1 MCRVRGLLFSFLR
14 ENTVNNFFGATV
26 VKIVVRERRA
36 LLSSGLLVFLG
47 RKTYRLPYMSA
58 KRHKV
63 SEEDAI
69 GDLHV
74 LGSVVFDLLFSP
86 KSLPTPGM
94 TVLSKNVKK
103 AAGGKGANQAYAAG
117 KALSS
122 SSPSSVSFFGCVGED
137 EFGEKS
143 LDSLK
148 SVDVNTDNVHVR
160 KEEATAMASVV
171 IDEKGENQICVGS
184 SANNLVNAKEWIEI
198 VEKHKQKPVALL
210 LQMEIPPSEV
220 FEAIR
225 YCSENDIISILNA
238 APADE
243 PIPTETL
250 EMLNI
255 LIVNEH
261 EVLQVRDSVLRE
273 GYAMAVP
280 KIYSDGH
287 NDNAELSTDVTQ
299 DARAVAHQ
307 LARSFELVVI
317 VTLGEEGCAA
327 VLPVRPTD
335 NDAPSGEESDAID
348 TIYSSAL
355 KNLKDGEKIVSA
367 VGAGDAFVGA
377 FCSYLIEGKDMHTC
391 LRAASA
397 CGTLACLS
405 NGAREGVPTRQ
416 DLDERM
422 QDVELLGVWGK
433 QGISKEALQRPA
445 VDWCRLKK

>member
-1 MCRVRGLLFSFLR
+1 VRGLLFSFLR

-148 SVDVNTDNVHVR
+148 SVGVNTDNVHVR

-287 NDNAELSTDVTQ
+287 NDDAELSTDVTQ

>member
-1 MCRVRGLLFSFLR
+1 MCRVRGLLFPFLR

-36 LLSSGLLVFLG
+36 RLSSGLLVFLG

-148 SVDVNTDNVHVR
+148 SVGVNTDNVHVR

-198 VEKHKQKPVALL
+198 VENHKQKPVALL

-287 NDNAELSTDVTQ
+287 NDDAELSTDVTQ

-367 VGAGDAFVGA
+367 VGAGDTFVGA

>member
-148 SVDVNTDNVHVR
+148 SVGVNTDNVHVR

-198 VEKHKQKPVALL
+198 VENHKQKPVALL

-287 NDNAELSTDVTQ
+287 NDDAELSTDVTQ

>member
-1 MCRVRGLLFSFLR
+1 MPSAWSPFFLFYERTQKKKQLSSFVLS
-14 ENTVNNFFGATV
+14 
-26 VKIVVRERRA
+26 ERRFF
-36 LLSSGLLVFLG
+36 SSGLLVFLG

-117 KALSS
+117 KPLSS

-148 SVDVNTDNVHVR
+148 SVGVNTDNVHVR

-198 VEKHKQKPVALL
+198 VEKHEQKPVALL

-280 KIYSDGH
+280 RIYSDGH
-287 NDNAELSTDVTQ
+287 NDDAELSTDVVAQ

>member
-1 MCRVRGLLFSFLR
+1 VCRVRGLLFSFLR

-74 LGSVVFDLLFSP
+74 LGAVVFDLLFSP

-148 SVDVNTDNVHVR
+148 SVGVNTDNVHVR

-198 VEKHKQKPVALL
+198 VKKHKQKPVALL

-287 NDNAELSTDVTQ
+287 NDAELSTDVTQ

>member
-36 LLSSGLLVFLG
+36 RLSSGLLVFLG

-148 SVDVNTDNVHVR
+148 SVGVNTDNVHVR

-287 NDNAELSTDVTQ
+287 NDDAELSTDVTQ

>member
-1 MCRVRGLLFSFLR
+1 VCRVRGLLFSFLR

-36 LLSSGLLVFLG
+36 RLSSGLLVFLG

-148 SVDVNTDNVHVR
+148 SVGVNTDNVHVR

-287 NDNAELSTDVTQ
+287 NDDAELSTDVTQ

>member
-148 SVDVNTDNVHVR
+148 SVGVNTDNVHVR

-280 KIYSDGH
+280 RIYSDGH
-287 NDNAELSTDVTQ
+287 NDDAELSTDVTQ

>member
-36 LLSSGLLVFLG
+36 RLSSGLLVFLG

-148 SVDVNTDNVHVR
+148 SVGVNTDNVHVR

-287 NDNAELSTDVTQ
+287 NDDAELSTDVTQ

-367 VGAGDAFVGA
+367 VGAGDTFVGA

>member
-1 MCRVRGLLFSFLR
+1 MVSFFSFLR

-26 VKIVVRERRA
+26 VKIVVRERRTR
-36 LLSSGLLVFLG
+36 LSSGLLVFLG

-148 SVDVNTDNVHVR
+148 SVGVNTDNVHVR

-198 VEKHKQKPVALL
+198 VEKHEQKPVALL

-287 NDNAELSTDVTQ
+287 NDDAELSTDVTQ

>member
-1 MCRVRGLLFSFLR
+1 VCRVRGLLFSFLR

-148 SVDVNTDNVHVR
+148 SVGVNTDNVHVR

-287 NDNAELSTDVTQ
+287 NDDAELSTDVTQ

>member
-1 MCRVRGLLFSFLR
+1 VRGLLFSFLR

-36 LLSSGLLVFLG
+36 RLSSGLLVFLG

-148 SVDVNTDNVHVR
+148 SVGVNTDNVHVR

-287 NDNAELSTDVTQ
+287 NDDAELSTDVTQ

>member
-36 LLSSGLLVFLG
+36 RLSSGLLVFLG

-148 SVDVNTDNVHVR
+148 SVGVNTDNVHVR

-287 NDNAELSTDVTQ
+287 NDDAELSTDVTQ

-355 KNLKDGEKIVSA
+355 KKLKDGEKIVSA

>member
-148 SVDVNTDNVHVR
+148 SVGVNTDNVHVR

-287 NDNAELSTDVTQ
+287 NDDAELSTDVTQ

>member
-36 LLSSGLLVFLG
+36 RLSSGLLVFLG

-148 SVDVNTDNVHVR
+148 SVGVNTDNVHVR

-287 NDNAELSTDVTQ
+287 NDDAELSTDVTQ

-445 VDWCRLKK
+445 VDWCRMKK

>member
-36 LLSSGLLVFLG
+36 RLSSGLLVFLG

-148 SVDVNTDNVHVR
+148 SVGVNTDNVHVR
-160 KEEATAMASVV
+160 KEEATALASVV

-287 NDNAELSTDVTQ
+287 NDDAELSTDVTQ

>member
-1 MCRVRGLLFSFLR
+1 VRGLLFSFLR

-148 SVDVNTDNVHVR
+148 SVGVNTDNVHVR

-198 VEKHKQKPVALL
+198 VEKHEQKPVALL

-280 KIYSDGH
+280 KIYSDCH
-287 NDNAELSTDVTQ
+287 NDDAELSTDVTQ